1 MSKLV
6 LSEKNASVG
15 FIAMSDTRGLNVR
28 FDGPVCRLTLDRP
41 KALNALN
48 LELLE
53 ALEQALVSEELSNLE
68 RCRAIVL
75 EGAGDRAFV
84 AGADIAAM
92 QAMGPAE
99 ARDMARLGQRVTRLL
114 ETLPQVTIAKV
125 QGFAFGGGC
134 ELAMACDIIVAAKS
148 AKFGQPEVN
157 LGLVPGFG
165 GTQRLVR
172 RVGLHVALD
181 LLLCG
186 RARTLSGSE
195 AQALGLASRVVDDDK
210 LEDEV
215 QKVLRGVL
223 SAAPLAIAETKR
235 LTRDAYQMSLDA
247 GLSAEAAVFG
257 TLFDGAEAQEGI
269 QAFLEK
275 KNPAWS
281 MP

>member
-1 MSKLV
+1 
-6 LSEKNASVG
+6 
-15 FIAMSDTRGLNVR
+15 MSDQRGLDVR
-28 FDGPVCRLTLDRP
+28 FDGAVCRLTLNRP

-48 LELLE
+48 ADLLQ
-53 ALEQALVSEELSNLE
+53 ALEEVLLSQELSDPE
-68 RCRAIVL
+68 KYRAVVI

-92 QAMGPAE
+92 QSMGPAE
-99 ARDMARLGQRVTRLL
+99 ARDLSRLGQRVTRLL
-114 ETLPQVTIAKV
+114 ETMPQVTIAKV
-125 QGFAFGGGC
+125 QGFALGGGC
-134 ELAMACDIIVAAKS
+134 ELVMACDIVVAAKS

-172 RVGLHVALD
+172 RVGLHAALD

-186 RARTLSGSE
+186 RARTLSGVE

-223 SAAPLAIAETKR
+223 NAAPQAVAETKR
-235 LTRDAYQMSLDA
+235 LARDAYNMSLEA

-257 TLFDGAEAQEGI
+257 ALFDGAEAQEGI

-281 MP
+281 TP